1 VSTLTTPTGAAIGW
15 DDFGDRQAPPLIL
28 IQGFSAQRLGW
39 RPGFCQRVADEG
51 FRVIRFDNRDVGQ
64 SQRYPEGGYGV
75 AEFADDT
82 AALLDGLGID
92 HAHIVGQSMGGIIA
106 QELALRHPE
115 RVRSL
120 GLMYTAA
127 TPNHFIGRDAI
138 EERMSDALPTTRAEF
153 LHFYPASEAGCAS
166 TVYPQDVS
174 WLTEV
179 AGQIWDN
186 GWDPAGVERQLAAL
200 LQWTGSLAAM
210 SKVTTPTTI
219 LAGDADQLIDYAA
232 SRELHDAMPEST
244 LTIFPGM
251 GHEVPEPLWGEISRL
266 LAANASR
273 AEGR

>member
-1 VSTLTTPTGAAIGW
+1 MSILTSPTGAAIGW
-15 DDFGDRQAPPLIL
+15 DDFGEQQSPPLVL

-64 SQRYPEGGYGV
+64 SQRCPDGGYGV
-75 AEFADDT
+75 ADFADDT

-92 HAHIVGQSMGGIIA
+92 AAHIVGQSMGGIIA
-106 QELALRHPE
+106 QELVLRHPE

-127 TPNHFIGRDAI
+127 TPDHFIGRDAI
-138 EERMSDALPTTRAEF
+138 EERMSDALPSTREGF
-153 LHFYPASEAGCAS
+153 VRFYPASEAGCAS
-166 TVYPQDVS
+166 TAYPQDVA
-174 WLTEV
+174 WLAEV
-179 AGQIWDN
+179 AGEIWDN
-186 GWDPAGVERQLAAL
+186 GWDPAGIERQLAAL
-200 LQWTGSLAAM
+200 LQWTGSLDAM
-210 SKVTTPTTI
+210 RNVTTPTTI

-232 SRELHDAMPEST
+232 SRELHDAMPGST

-251 GHEVPEPLWGEISRL
+251 GHEVPEPLWGEIAGL

-273 AEGR
+273 AEAR